1 MNVPLVP
8 KRLRPLIAPP
18 QMQDARIMK
27 SSADSLKT
35 MVPTMPPLRVLILS
49 LTFLTSS
56 ERAARASEPL
66 MGG

>member
-1 MNVPLVP
+1 MSVPLVP
-8 KRLRPLIAPP
+8 KRLRLLIAPP

-27 SSADSLKT
+27 SSVDSLKT
-35 MVPTMPPLRVLILS
+35 MVLTMLPLRTLILS